1 MRPARTY
8 PEQRDDVRLLV
19 IDPAAPEGARAA
31 RDAHAG
37 AARAAGARRSAGGQR
52 RRHPARF
59 AARNRRGRAS
69 RRGAPDR
76 RARRLARGGW
86 HRPVRLSAA
95 LLPRFAA
102 VLFGAGDWHTRTED
116 RPPPP
121 ELAEGARLR
130 FGALRATVGRHA
142 TLSPRLVELRF
153 DGDGDALWAALY
165 KEGRPVQYA
174 HLAHDLPLWA
184 VQTVYA
190 TRPWAFE
197 MPSAG
202 RPLSWEILLALR
214 RRGVRWA
221 SLTHAAG
228 LSATGDPAIDAALPL
243 PEAFDIPAA
252 TARAVA
258 ETRARNGRVVA
269 VGTTVVRALEGAAQ
283 QTRRHRPRRPRRDR
297 PAHHARLPPARRRRH
312 PLGRPRRAREPLPA
326 PGRVRGRGPAGGRR
340 RASRARRLPDPRARR
355 CDAGPARRAGRA
367 AAHRDRRRG
376 GARVGCGRDAGDVH
390 GIGGARRGAA
400 RFAAPAARA
409 LARRHRRLDRGA
421 RAGGRDRDTDGARIH
436 AYLHRKEG
444 DLGQRPL
451 LVPAGGTRAVR
462 GEPRRRM
469 VRPRPRSSRPQRRKH
484 PDSGRAQRRALALC
498 RPFLRLRVPRRDPI
512 V

>member
-19 IDPAAPEGARAA
+19 IDPAAPEGTGLRETRTPALPELLAPGDLLVVNDAA
-31 RDAHAG
+31 TL
-37 AARAAGARRSAGGQR
+37 
-52 RRHPARF
+52 PASLHGTDDE
-59 AARNRRGRAS
+59 GR
-69 RRGAPDR
+69 PLEV
-76 RARRLARGGW
+76 RLIAARGGW
-86 HRPVRLSAA
+86 RAEDGAA
-95 LLPRFAA
+95 APLRSSPLRFAA

-121 ELAEGARLR
+121 VLAEGARLQ
-130 FGALRATVGRHA
+130 FGALRATVGRQA

-153 DGDGDALWAALY
+153 EGDNDALWAALY

-243 PEAFDIPAA
+243 PEAFEIPPA

-283 QTRRHRPRRPRRDR
+283 QHGGQHNRSVRAGHGETDLRITPAFRPRVVDGILSG
-297 PAHHARLPPARRRRH
+297 AHAAHESHFQLLAAF
-312 PLGRPRRAREPLPA
+312 
-326 PGRVRGRGPAGGRR
+326 AG
-340 RASRARRLPDPRARR
+340 ADLLAA
-355 CDAGPARRAGRA
+355 AAAQAERAGFLT
-367 AAHRDRRRG
+367 HELG
-376 GARVGCGRDAGDVH
+376 DAMLVLPG
-390 GIGGARRGAA
+390 
-400 RFAAPAARA
+400 A
-409 LARRHRRLDRGA
+409 LAQP
-421 RAGGRDRDTDGARIH
+421 
-436 AYLHRKEG
+436 HRKATS
-444 DLGQRPL
+444 
-451 LVPAGGTRAVR
+451 VP
-462 GEPRRRM
+462 
-469 VRPRPRSSRPQRRKH
+469 
-484 PDSGRAQRRALALC
+484 
-498 RPFLRLRVPRRDPI
+498 
-512 V
+512 